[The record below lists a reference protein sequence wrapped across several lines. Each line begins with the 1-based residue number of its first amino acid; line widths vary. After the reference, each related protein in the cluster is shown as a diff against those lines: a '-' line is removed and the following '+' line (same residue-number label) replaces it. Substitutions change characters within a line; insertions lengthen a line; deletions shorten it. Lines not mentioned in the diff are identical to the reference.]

1 MSATRYALSIVT
13 YDRGER
19 WDEPSKKKPYHW
31 AFFLQTT
38 SAPGVGNA
46 YQLRGMPGAFYY
58 PGEESGVDLSKS
70 APKNGELE
78 IGSVSQEDLGKFKA
92 ILEAV
97 AVVKDESSKWNC
109 QSWCIA
115 ALDKL
120 REAGFIS
127 DDHSNN
133 VIQYWLRE
141 DQ

>member
-1 MSATRYALSIVT
+1 
-13 YDRGER
+13 
-19 WDEPSKKKPYHW
+19 
-31 AFFLQTT
+31 
-38 SAPGVGNA
+38 
-46 YQLRGMPGAFYY
+46 MPGAFYY

-70 APKNGELE
+70 ARKNGELE

-127 DDHSNN
+127 DDHPNN